1 MRQYD
6 SYRASQP
13 AYVHGSAAPDLR
25 RQGNPDVNVMPGRRN
40 GVNHAGVPESIFGVV
55 GVVFA
60 VAIVIA
66 IFACAR
72 VLLSAASVT
81 TTIAPMSFPR
91 KSPTSAR
98 SATIL
103 RCSRASFPTP
113 LTFAPRLRA
122 SEWRRLPLPKASSL
136 APTSLRPTL
145 RATFRFPEACLLWQA
160 KARCDSCLATRAVRR
175 RNIPSA
181 QIALGCS
188 WAFLESSFCC
198 S

>member
-40 GVNHAGVPESIFGVV
+40 GVNHAGVPESIFGVA

-81 TTIAPMSFPR
+81 TTIATDELS
-91 KSPTSAR
+91 TQIAR

-113 LTFAPRLRA
+113 HTFAPRLRA
-122 SEWRRLPLPKASSL
+122 SEWRRLPLPKVSSL
-136 APTSLRPTL
+136 APTSLQPTL
-145 RATFRFPEACLLWQA
+145 RATSRFPEACLLWQA
-160 KARCDSCLATRAVRR
+160 KARCASCLATRAVRR
-175 RNIPSA
+175 PNIPSA

-188 WAFLESSFCC
+188 WFFLESSFCC

>member
-81 TTIAPMSFPR
+81 TTIATDELSTQIANER
-91 KSPTSAR
+91 TLGNDLEVQQSQLSNSTHIR
-98 SATIL
+98 SAAEGLGMAPAATESIEL
-103 RCSRASFPTP
+103 GADVVATDASGN
-113 LTFAPRLRA
+113 LSLSGSLSSMA
-122 SEWRRLPLPKASSL
+122 S
-136 APTSLRPTL
+136 
-145 RATFRFPEACLLWQA
+145 Q
-160 KARCDSCLATRAVRR
+160 
-175 RNIPSA
+175 
-181 QIALGCS
+181 G
-188 WAFLESSFCC
+188 
-198 S
+198 

>member
-81 TTIAPMSFPR
+81 TTIATDELSTQIANER
-91 KSPTSAR
+91 TLGNDLEVQQSQLSNSTHIR
-98 SATIL
+98 SAAEGL
-103 RCSRASFPTP
+103 GMASPAATESIE
-113 LTFAPRLRA
+113 LGADVVATDA
-122 SEWRRLPLPKASSL
+122 SGNLSLSGSLSSMAS
-136 APTSLRPTL
+136 
-145 RATFRFPEACLLWQA
+145 Q
-160 KARCDSCLATRAVRR
+160 
-175 RNIPSA
+175 
-181 QIALGCS
+181 G
-188 WAFLESSFCC
+188 
-198 S
+198 

>member
-81 TTIAPMSFPR
+81 TTIATDELSTQIANER
-91 KSPTSAR
+91 TLGNDLEVQQSQLSNSTHIR
-98 SATIL
+98 SAAEGL
-103 RCSRASFPTP
+103 GMA
-113 LTFAPRLRA
+113 
-122 SEWRRLPLPKASSL
+122 LPKASSL

-160 KARCDSCLATRAVRR
+160 KARCASCLATRAVRR

-181 QIALGCS
+181 QIALGCF
-188 WAFLESSFCC
+188 WFFLESSFCC

>member
-81 TTIAPMSFPR
+81 TTIATDELSTQIANER
-91 KSPTSAR
+91 TLGNDLEVQQSQLSNSTHIR
-98 SATIL
+98 SAAEGL
-103 RCSRASFPTP
+103 GMA
-113 LTFAPRLRA
+113 APA
-122 SEWRRLPLPKASSL
+122 A
-136 APTSLRPTL
+136 TSTAWPGRPTT
-145 RATFRFPEACLLWQA
+145 AGWPGT
-160 KARCDSCLATRAVRR
+160 RCCTCPCS
-175 RNIPSA
+175 PSPFSPA
-181 QIALGCS
+181 
-188 WAFLESSFCC
+188 W
-198 S
+198 

>member
-81 TTIAPMSFPR
+81 TTIA
-91 KSPTSAR
+91 TDELSANRQRAHARQR
-98 SATIL
+98 S
-103 RCSRASFPTP
+103 
-113 LTFAPRLRA
+113 
-122 SEWRRLPLPKASSL
+122 
-136 APTSLRPTL
+136 
-145 RATFRFPEACLLWQA
+145 
-160 KARCDSCLATRAVRR
+160 
-175 RNIPSA
+175 
-181 QIALGCS
+181 
-188 WAFLESSFCC
+188 
-198 S
+198 

>member
-60 VAIVIA
+60 VAI
-66 IFACAR
+66 
-72 VLLSAASVT
+72 
-81 TTIAPMSFPR
+81 
-91 KSPTSAR
+91 
-98 SATIL
+98 L

-113 LTFAPRLRA
+113 RTFAPRLRA

-136 APTSLRPTL
+136 APTSLQPTL
-145 RATFRFPEACLLWQA
+145 RATSRFPEACLLWQA
-160 KARCDSCLATRAVRR
+160 KARCASCLATRAVRR
-175 RNIPSA
+175 PNIPSA

-188 WAFLESSFCC
+188 WFFLESSFCC

>member
-81 TTIAPMSFPR
+81 TTIATDELSTQIANER
-91 KSPTSAR
+91 TLGNDLEVQQSQLSNSTHIR
-98 SATIL
+98 SAAPAATESIEL
-103 RCSRASFPTP
+103 GADVVATDASGN
-113 LTFAPRLRA
+113 LSLSGSLSSMA
-122 SEWRRLPLPKASSL
+122 S
-136 APTSLRPTL
+136 
-145 RATFRFPEACLLWQA
+145 Q
-160 KARCDSCLATRAVRR
+160 
-175 RNIPSA
+175 
-181 QIALGCS
+181 G
-188 WAFLESSFCC
+188 
-198 S
+198 

>member
-81 TTIAPMSFPR
+81 TTIATDELSTQIANER
-91 KSPTSAR
+91 TVRNDLEVQQSQLSNSTHIR
-98 SATIL
+98 SAAEGLGMAAPAATGKHRAWRRR
-103 RCSRASFPTP
+103 RCNRRFGQP
-113 LTFAPRLRA
+113 LAFRKLVFYGKPRLGAIRVSRRA
-122 SEWRRLPLPKASSL
+122 PSGAEIFLRLKSL
-136 APTSLRPTL
+136 
-145 RATFRFPEACLLWQA
+145 
-160 KARCDSCLATRAVRR
+160 
-175 RNIPSA
+175 
-181 QIALGCS
+181 
-188 WAFLESSFCC
+188 
-198 S
+198 

>member
-81 TTIAPMSFPR
+81 TTIATDELSTQIANER
-91 KSPTSAR
+91 TLGNDLEVQQSQLSNSTHIR
-98 SATIL
+98 SAAEGL
-103 RCSRASFPTP
+103 GMAHRQRGPGLGLPCRYRKHRAWRRRRCDRRFGQP
-113 LTFAPRLRA
+113 LAFRKLVFYGKPRLGALRVSRRA
-122 SEWRRLPLPKASSL
+122 PSGAEIFLRLKSL
-136 APTSLRPTL
+136 
-145 RATFRFPEACLLWQA
+145 
-160 KARCDSCLATRAVRR
+160 
-175 RNIPSA
+175 
-181 QIALGCS
+181 
-188 WAFLESSFCC
+188 
-198 S
+198 

>member
-55 GVVFA
+55 A

-81 TTIAPMSFPR
+81 TTIATDELSTQIANER
-91 KSPTSAR
+91 TLGNDLEVQQSQLSNSTHIR
-98 SATIL
+98 SAAEGLGMAAPAATESIEL
-103 RCSRASFPTP
+103 GADVVATDASGN
-113 LTFAPRLRA
+113 LSLSGSLSSMA
-122 SEWRRLPLPKASSL
+122 S
-136 APTSLRPTL
+136 
-145 RATFRFPEACLLWQA
+145 Q
-160 KARCDSCLATRAVRR
+160 
-175 RNIPSA
+175 
-181 QIALGCS
+181 G
-188 WAFLESSFCC
+188 
-198 S
+198 